1 MGDLDELIR
10 VLSSFLALFIFAI
23 SAIAYARER
32 RRKLLLVSVAFFF
45 YALKG
50 FLKVSDIIIPQ
61 KGDFIDVAAN
71 LLDFVILVL
80 FFLAMVAKDG

>member
-1 MGDLDELIR
+1 MEDLDELIR
-10 VLSSFLALFIFAI
+10 VLSSLLAFFIFAI

-32 RRKLLLVSVAFFF
+32 RKKLLLVSAAFFF

-50 FLKVSDIIIPQ
+50 FLKISDIIIPQ

-71 LLDFVILVL
+71 MLDFVVLIL
-80 FFLAMVAKDG
+80 FFLAMVTKDG